1 MDSKEYSQLFV
12 MLTILLLHSQFM
24 FQSSLA
30 SSSSSSLSISETSN
44 QVLICSLIPSSS
56 GSLQKS
62 FLNCTNYPK
71 TNQIPVISPN
81 VSISAITGGNGFQC
95 ILSPTSS
102 ETCVLRCWRFSGNGT
117 DIRFKRIY
125 RGPTLDELV
134 SGDSHICARVTST
147 KRVEC
152 WQWQEFDSAGSYN
165 LTGISVGGEFL
176 CGLTESKT
184 IKCLGNDRD
193 VVGAPPNGTFN
204 LVKAGNRHAC
214 AVSTDGSLKCWGEMV
229 GEVPPGDFTDLAL
242 GNYRTCALRV
252 NGTMACWGGDDNFM
266 LPEELREMEFIRIEA
281 KNSVFC
287 GILTKNLSV
296 ICWGKSEFF
305 SNYSMVFRYVQPGP
319 CSITCPCKIVPDSER
334 FCSQGSMCLPCSS
347 PKSPALQLSPPPP
360 ESAQPGSC
368 GNDKRKVAFLV
379 VGYVGTLSLILVCG
393 FFLFKF
399 CKNRVC
405 RIHDS
410 GRLDQ
415 VIEQPSPVRSIR
427 RSGSQIRVQ
436 ASQERKLGKLY
447 SMNYLEEFGL
457 ETLLRVT
464 RNFSTGNKIGHGSF
478 GLVYRAILDDGREVA
493 IKRAVS
499 ISRSCYASAAA
510 TTAATK
516 RQNDKENAFIAELAY
531 LSRLNHKNLVR
542 LLGYCEE
549 QNECALVY
557 EYIANGTL
565 HDQLHGLEPAPPL
578 SSWTARLKVALDA
591 ARGIEYLHTYAVPSI
606 IHRDI
611 KSSNI
616 LLDASWT
623 AKVADFGLSLIG
635 PKDHE
640 PYLSLRAAGT
650 VGYMDPEY
658 FRLQQLTTKS
668 DVYSFGVVL
677 LELLT
682 GFKAI
687 HLNEAVAPR
696 NIVDYI
702 VPYIHD
708 DRMHCVLDPKLSA
721 PTPYEIEAVTQLG
734 YLAAD
739 CVNLEG
745 RNRPSMNEVVSC
757 LEDALADCEVPQVLQ
772 SPSSIRS
779 TSR

>member
-1 MDSKEYSQLFV
+1 
-12 MLTILLLHSQFM
+12 MLAIIFLHFQFI
-24 FQSSLA
+24 FQTSLA
-30 SSSSSSLSISETSN
+30 SSSSLSISETSN

-56 GSLQKS
+56 SLGSGSLQKS
-62 FLNCTNYPK
+62 FLNCTNFPK

-117 DIRFKRIY
+117 DIRYKRIY
-125 RGPTLDELV
+125 RGPMLEELV
-134 SGDSHICARVTST
+134 SGNSHICARVTST
-147 KRVEC
+147 GRVEC

-184 IKCLGNDRD
+184 INCLGNDRD
-193 VVGAPPNGTFN
+193 VVGVPPNGTFN
-204 LVKAGNRHAC
+204 VVKAGNRHAC
-214 AVSTDGSLKCWGEMV
+214 AISTDGSLKCWGEMV
-229 GEVPPGDFTDLAL
+229 GEVPPGKFMDLAL
-242 GNYRTCALRV
+242 GHNRTCALRV
-252 NGTMACWGGDDNFM
+252 NGTMACWSGDNDFI
-266 LPEELREMEFIRIEA
+266 LPEELRDTEFIRIEA

-287 GILTKNLSV
+287 GVLTKNLSV
-296 ICWGKSEFF
+296 VCWGNNEFF
-305 SNYSMVFRYVQPGP
+305 SNYSMVFRHVQPGP
-319 CSITCPCKIVPDSER
+319 CSTTCPCEIVPDSQR
-334 FCSQGSMCLPCSS
+334 FCSKGSICLTCSS
-347 PKSPALQLSPPPP
+347 SPTSPALQPSPPP
-360 ESAQPGSC
+360 SA
-368 GNDKRKVAFLV
+368 RVAFLV
-379 VGYVGTLSLILVCG
+379 VGSVGSLSLILVFG

-415 VIEQPSPVRSIR
+415 VIEQPPPVRSIR
-427 RSGSQIRVQ
+427 RSGSQIRAQ
-436 ASQERKLGKLY
+436 ASQERRLGKLY
-447 SMNYLEEFGL
+447 SMNYLEEFSL
-457 ETLLRVT
+457 ETLLKVT

-478 GLVYRAILDDGREVA
+478 GLVYRAILDDGRKVA

-510 TTAATK
+510 STAATK

-565 HDQLHGLEPAPPL
+565 HDQLHKPEPAPPL

-591 ARGIEYLHTYAVPSI
+591 ARGIEYLHSYAVPSI

-687 HLNEAVAPR
+687 HPNETGAPR

-702 VPYIHD
+702 VPYILED
-708 DRMHCVLDPKLSA
+708 KMHCVLDPKLSA

-757 LEDALADCEVPQVLQ
+757 MEDALADCEVPQQVLQ
-772 SPSSIRS
+772 SPSSIRT

>member
-1 MDSKEYSQLFV
+1 
-12 MLTILLLHSQFM
+12 MLAIIFFHFQFI

-30 SSSSSSLSISETSN
+30 SSLSISETSN

-56 GSLQKS
+56 LSSGSLQKS
-62 FLNCTNYPK
+62 FLNCTNFPK
-71 TNQIPVISPN
+71 TNQIPVVSPN

-95 ILSPTSS
+95 ILSPTSTD
-102 ETCVLRCWRFSGNGT
+102 TCVLRCWRFSGNGT
-117 DIRFKRIY
+117 DIRYKRIY
-125 RGPTLDELV
+125 RGPMLDELV
-134 SGDSHICARVTST
+134 SGNSHICARVTST
-147 KRVEC
+147 GRVEC

-184 IKCLGNDRD
+184 IKCLGNDQE
-193 VVGAPPNGTFN
+193 VAGAPPNGTFN
-204 LVKAGNRHAC
+204 VVKAGNRHAC
-214 AVSTDGSLKCWGEMV
+214 AISTDGSLKCWGEMV
-229 GEVPPGDFTDLAL
+229 GEVPPGDFIDLAL
-242 GNYRTCALRV
+242 GNNRTCAIRI
-252 NGTMACWGGDDNFM
+252 NGTMACWGGENYFI
-266 LPEELREMEFIRIEA
+266 LPEELRDTEFIRIEA

-287 GILTKNLSV
+287 GILTKNLTV
-296 ICWGKSEFF
+296 FCWGNNEYF

-319 CSITCPCKIVPDSER
+319 CSITCPCKIVADSER
-334 FCSQGSMCLPCSS
+334 FCSKGGICLPCSS
-347 PKSPALQLSPPPP
+347 SPTSPALQTSPPPP
-360 ESAQPGSC
+360 QSTQPGSC
-368 GNDKRKVAFLV
+368 GNDKRRVAFLV
-379 VGYVGTLSLILVCG
+379 VGSVGTLSLILVCG

-415 VIEQPSPVRSIR
+415 VIELPSPIRSIR

-436 ASQERKLGKLY
+436 ASQERRLGKLY
-447 SMNYLEEFGL
+447 SMNYLEEFSL
-457 ETLLRVT
+457 ETLLKVT

-531 LSRLNHKNLVR
+531 LSRLNHKNL
-542 LLGYCEE
+542 
-549 QNECALVY
+549 
-557 EYIANGTL
+557 
-565 HDQLHGLEPAPPL
+565 
-578 SSWTARLKVALDA
+578 
-591 ARGIEYLHTYAVPSI
+591 
-606 IHRDI
+606 
-611 KSSNI
+611 
-616 LLDASWT
+616 
-623 AKVADFGLSLIG
+623 
-635 PKDHE
+635 
-640 PYLSLRAAGT
+640 
-650 VGYMDPEY
+650 
-658 FRLQQLTTKS
+658 QLTTKS

-682 GFKAI
+682 GLKAI
-687 HLNEAVAPR
+687 HLNESGAPR

-702 VPYIHD
+702 VPYILD
-708 DRMHCVLDPKLSA
+708 DKMHCVLDPKLSA

-757 LEDALADCEVPQVLQ
+757 LEDALADCEVPQQVLQ

>member
-1 MDSKEYSQLFV
+1 MLAILF
-12 MLTILLLHSQFM
+12 LHFQFI
-24 FQSSLA
+24 FQTSLA
-30 SSSSSSLSISETSN
+30 SSSSLSISETSN
-44 QVLICSLIPSSS
+44 QVLICSLIPSSP
-56 GSLQKS
+56 GLLQKS
-62 FLNCTNYPK
+62 FLNCTNFPT

-95 ILSPTSS
+95 ILSPTSP

-117 DIRFKRIY
+117 DIIRYKRIY
-125 RGPTLDELV
+125 RGPLLDELV
-134 SGDSHICARVTST
+134 SGKSHICARVTST
-147 KRVEC
+147 NRVEC
-152 WQWQEFDSAGSYN
+152 WQWQEFDSGGSYN
-165 LTGISVGGEFL
+165 LFGISAGGEFL

-184 IKCLGNDRD
+184 VKCLGNDRD

-204 LVKAGNRHAC
+204 VVKAGNRHAC
-214 AVSTDGSLKCWGEMV
+214 AISAHGSLKCWGEMV
-229 GEVPPGDFTDLAL
+229 GEVPPGNFVDLAL
-242 GNYRTCALRV
+242 GNNRTCALRN
-252 NGTMACWGGDDNFM
+252 NGTMACWGGDNDFM

-281 KNSVFC
+281 RNSVFC
-287 GILTKNLSV
+287 GVVTKNFSV
-296 ICWGKSEFF
+296 FCWGNSEIF
-305 SNYSMVFRYVQPGP
+305 SPYSMVFKYVQPGP
-319 CSITCPCKIVPDSER
+319 CSTTCPCSIVAGSEN
-334 FCSQGSMCLPCSS
+334 FCNEGGICPPCSS
-347 PKSPALQLSPPPP
+347 PISPALQTSPPPP
-360 ESAQPGSC
+360 VSMQPGSC
-368 GNDKRKVAFLV
+368 GNDKRRVAFLV
-379 VGYVGTLSLILVCG
+379 VGSVGTSSMILVFG

-415 VIEQPSPVRSIR
+415 VTVQPSPIVSIR
-427 RSGSQIRVQ
+427 RGGSQIRVQ
-436 ASQERKLGKLY
+436 ASQERRLGKLY
-447 SMNYLEEFGL
+447 SMGYLEEFSL
-457 ETLLRVT
+457 ETLRRVT
-464 RNFSTGNKIGHGSF
+464 RDFSTGNKIGHGSF
-478 GLVYRAILDDGREVA
+478 GLVYRAILDDGRVVA
-493 IKRAVS
+493 IKRGVS
-499 ISRSCYASAAA
+499 ISTSSCASAAA
-510 TTAATK
+510 TMTK
-516 RQNDKENAFIAELAY
+516 RQNEKENAFIAELAY

-549 QNECALVY
+549 ENECALVY

-565 HDQLHGLEPAPPL
+565 HDQLHKFEPSPPL

-623 AKVADFGLSLIG
+623 AKVSDFGLSLIG

-677 LELLT
+677 LELLS

-687 HLNEAVAPR
+687 HPNETGVPR
-696 NIVDYI
+696 SIVDYI
-702 VPYIHD
+702 VPHILD
-708 DRMHCVLDPKLSA
+708 DRMHYVLDPKLPA
-721 PTPYEIEAVTQLG
+721 PTPYEIEAVTQAG
-734 YLAAD
+734 YLATD

-757 LEDALADCEVPQVLQ
+757 LEDALADCEVPPQVQ
-772 SPSSIRS
+772 SPSSIIRS

>member
-1 MDSKEYSQLFV
+1 MDSKEYSLFV
-12 MLTILLLHSQFM
+12 MLAIHFQFI

-30 SSSSSSLSISETSN
+30 SSSSSLSISETSN
-44 QVLICSLIPSSS
+44 QVLICSLIPSSP
-56 GSLQKS
+56 GLLQKS
-62 FLNCTNYPK
+62 FLNCTNFPT
-71 TNQIPVISPN
+71 TNQTPVVSPN

-102 ETCVLRCWRFSGNGT
+102 ETCVLRCWRFSGNDT
-117 DIRFKRIY
+117 DIIRYKRIY
-125 RGPTLDELV
+125 RGPMLDELV
-134 SGDSHICARVTST
+134 SGNSHICARVTST
-147 KRVEC
+147 NRVEC
-152 WQWQEFDSAGSYN
+152 WQWQEFNSGGSYN
-165 LTGISVGGEFL
+165 LFGISVGGEFL

-193 VVGAPPNGTFN
+193 VVGAPPDGTFN
-204 LVKAGNRHAC
+204 VVKAGNCHAC
-214 AVSTDGSLKCWGEMV
+214 AISTDGSLKCWGEMV
-229 GEVPPGDFTDLAL
+229 GEVPAGNFIDLAL
-242 GNYRTCALRV
+242 GNNRTCALRI
-252 NGTMACWGGDDNFM
+252 NRTMACWGGDNDFM

-281 KNSVFC
+281 KKGVFCGVITKNFSVFC
-287 GILTKNLSV
+287 
-296 ICWGKSEFF
+296 WGNNEFF
-305 SNYSMVFRYVQPGP
+305 SPSMVFREVQPGP
-319 CSITCPCKIVPDSER
+319 CSKTCPCKFVPGSQR
-334 FCSQGSMCLPCSS
+334 FCKEGGICPPCSS
-347 PKSPALQLSPPPP
+347 PTSPALQTSPPPLV
-360 ESAQPGSC
+360 SMQSGCC
-368 GNDKRKVAFLV
+368 GNDKRRVVFLV
-379 VGYVGTLSLILVCG
+379 VGCVGTLSLIFVFG

-415 VIEQPSPVRSIR
+415 VSVQPSPIGSIR
-427 RSGSQIRVQ
+427 CGGSQIRVL
-436 ASQERKLGKLY
+436 ASQERRLGKLY
-447 SMNYLEEFGL
+447 SMGYLEEFSL
-457 ETLLRVT
+457 ETLRRVT
-464 RNFSTGNKIGHGSF
+464 RDFSTGNKIGHGSF

-499 ISRSCYASAAA
+499 ISTSSYASAAA
-510 TTAATK
+510 TAGTAATK
-516 RQNDKENAFIAELAY
+516 RQNEKENAFIAELAY
-531 LSRLNHKNLVR
+531 LSRLNHKNLVK

-549 QNECALVY
+549 QNECTLVY

-565 HDQLHGLEPAPPL
+565 HDQLHKLEPAPPL
-578 SSWTARLKVALDA
+578 NSWTTRLKVALDA

-616 LLDASWT
+616 LLDAAWT

-640 PYLSLRAAGT
+640 PYLSLKAAGT

-677 LELLT
+677 LELLS
-682 GFKAI
+682 GFKAV
-687 HLNEAVAPR
+687 HPNETGVPR
-696 NIVDYI
+696 SIVDYI
-702 VPYIHD
+702 VPHILD
-708 DRMHCVLDPKLSA
+708 DKMHYVLDPKLPA
-721 PTPYEIEAVTQLG
+721 PTPYEIEAVTQVG

-745 RNRPSMNEVVSC
+745 RNRPSMNVVVSC
-757 LEDALADCEVPQVLQ
+757 LEDALADCEVPQQVQ
-772 SPSSIRS
+772 SPTSTIIRS